1 MVGCPT
7 RMLKIRERG
16 NVGSAVFESRN
27 AEQFGTEFAIMR
39 HFRFLRNYI
48 NERERNS
55 LTLAVKTAGRF
66 RNTDGVNGVK
76 IKEAPGKIN
85 PTDTCAR
92 ERNAFAYLIVVCL
105 CFHCRV
111 LNFIPR
117 VLFSFIANNVV
128 FLGVL
133 FFGYIF
139 FYHYPPARER
149 TSCLL
154 YSTMRV
160 RVKGIC

>member
-92 ERNAFAYLIVVCL
+92 KRNAFAYLIVVCL
-105 CFHCRV
+105 CFHC
-111 LNFIPR
+111 
-117 VLFSFIANNVV
+117 
-128 FLGVL
+128 
-133 FFGYIF
+133 
-139 FYHYPPARER
+139 
-149 TSCLL
+149 
-154 YSTMRV
+154 
-160 RVKGIC
+160 